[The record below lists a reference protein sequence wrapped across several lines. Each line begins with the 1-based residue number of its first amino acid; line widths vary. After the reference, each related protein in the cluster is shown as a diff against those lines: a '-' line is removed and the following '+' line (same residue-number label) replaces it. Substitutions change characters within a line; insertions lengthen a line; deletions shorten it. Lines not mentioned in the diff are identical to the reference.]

1 MKNMRRYSNDIS
13 IVFGGAAGQG
23 IQTIASA
30 LVSVLKRSGC
40 HVFACTEFMS
50 RVRGGSNS
58 TQVRIT
64 GRKRH
69 AYVHRI
75 DFLFALNAD
84 ALEHLKTRISPTT
97 IVFADKSQVPST
109 YEGLLVDAPI
119 TSFARQAGN
128 PIYSNTAA
136 VAVALGLLGIPQ
148 EGLDDYLREI
158 FAGKGEAVVANNIE
172 AARLGYAFGRQTALQ
187 EEIEVEIALESKKN
201 RPKELLLD
209 GTSAV
214 GIGAVAA
221 GCNFISSYPMS
232 PGTGV
237 LTFLARRSHEFNIV
251 VDQAEDEI
259 SAVNTA
265 LGASYAGARAI
276 VTTSGG
282 GFALMEEGISL
293 AGMTEV
299 PLVVHLGQRP
309 GPATGMPTRTEQG
322 DLNLVLHAGHGEF
335 PRVILAPGTF
345 AEAIRLT
352 QRAFQLADRY
362 QLTAFVL
369 TDQFFLDS
377 TGSMEA
383 AVVKRE
389 PIERHI
395 VETDE
400 EYIRYRFTP
409 DGLSPRGVPG
419 YGKGIVKCDS
429 HEHDETGHLTE
440 NFETRRR
447 MVEKRLRRINT
458 LAEESLMP
466 ELLSGSSD
474 APNIVVAWGS
484 NRGVLEESLDLL
496 QRSDLAGLHFSQLYP
511 LNPAVAA
518 LLEGKNLTVLENNA
532 SGQFADL
539 LHREFGLGAANRI
552 LKSTGEPFS
561 VEEVVEA
568 LREV

>member
-1 MKNMRRYSNDIS
+1 MRHYSSDIS
-13 IVFGGAAGQG
+13 IVFGGGAGQG
-23 IQTIASA
+23 IQTIALT
-30 LVSVLKRSGC
+30 LVNVLKRSRC

-64 GRKRH
+64 GKKRH
-69 AYVHRI
+69 AYVNRI

-84 ALEHLKTRISPTT
+84 AIEHLKTRIAPTT
-97 IVFADKSQVPST
+97 MVFADKNQVESADP
-109 YEGLLVDAPI
+109 GHLVDTPI
-119 TSFARQAGN
+119 TAFARQAGN
-128 PIYSNTAA
+128 PIYSSTAA

-148 EGLDDYLREI
+148 GGLDNYLREI
-158 FAGKGEAVVANNIE
+158 FADKGESVVADNIE
-172 AARLGYAFGRQTALQ
+172 AARLGYAFGRETALR
-187 EEIEVEIALESKKN
+187 EEIEVEIAVEPEKN

-209 GTSAV
+209 GTAAV

-221 GCNFISSYPMS
+221 GCTFISSYPMS

-237 LTFLARRSHEFNIV
+237 LTFLAQRSHEFSIV

-259 SAVNTA
+259 AAINTA

-322 DLNLVLHAGHGEF
+322 DLSLVLHAGHGEF

-345 AEAIRLT
+345 AEAILLT

-362 QLTAFVL
+362 QLTVFVL

-377 TGSMEA
+377 AGTVPES
-383 AVVKRE
+383 AVRKE

-400 EYIRYRFTP
+400 EYMRYRFTP

-466 ELLSGSSD
+466 ELVGGSAD

-484 NRGVLEESLDLL
+484 NRGVLEESLDTL
-496 QRSDLAGLHFSQLYP
+496 QRADLAGLHFSQLYP
-511 LNPAVAA
+511 INPSVAA
-518 LLEGKNLTVLENNA
+518 LLKGKIVTVLENNA

-539 LHREFGLGAANRI
+539 LHRELAVSTAHRI
-552 LKSTGEPFS
+552 LKWTGEPFS

-568 LREV
+568 LREI